1 MVKQGII
8 GLAALLLAACSS
20 SELERKLE
28 GKWQLKEVEAN
39 GTTTTVDTVYYN
51 FQNTLFLYQIANS
64 NYYNGSS
71 YGYKTDKNDSEVQ
84 LEIIDR
90 SFLPH
95 TDWSDTCRV
104 FTVNFPSHS
113 KLILKSDGKTY
124 TFKRF

>member
-8 GLAALLLAACSS
+8 GLAALLFAACSS
-20 SELERKLE
+20 TEQERKLE
-28 GKWQLKEVEAN
+28 GKWQLKEVEAD
-39 GTTTTVDTVYYN
+39 GTTTPVDTVYYN
-51 FQNTLFLYQIANS
+51 FQNTLFFYQIANS
-64 NYYNGSS
+64 KYFNGGS
-71 YGYKTDKNDSEVQ
+71 YGYTTEKGNNEVL
-84 LEIIDR
+84 LEINDR

-104 FTVNFPSHS
+104 FSVNFPSHS